1 SQKTGSS
8 RWSHTHQMRILVTAK
23 TAKMTRQRNQQLRR
37 DGNISKKKADVP
49 MIRPMDTKMWKWTK
63 NSRKTATRMSIH
75 QDSRSPATGKNRML
89 PAKHG
94 RKNRSKNVVTIT
106 TGARTES
113 RRRVTGLRTED
124 SRLIRQHLNNQTGR
138 HTVKNRHVRQ

>member
-1 SQKTGSS
+1 
-8 RWSHTHQMRILVTAK
+8 
-23 TAKMTRQRNQQLRR
+23 
-37 DGNISKKKADVP
+37 VP
-49 MIRPMDTKMWKWTK
+49 MIRSMDTKLWKWLK

-75 QDSRSPATGKNRML
+75 QDTRSPATGKNRML

-94 RKNRSKNVVTIT
+94 RKNRSKNVLQIK

-113 RRRVTGLRTED
+113 RPGRKGRCRVTGLRTED

-138 HTVKNRHVRQ
+138 HTVTIRHVRQ